1 MPEYYCIL
9 TTVGLAKLADA
20 HVSGIPVVLTQF
32 AVGDGGG
39 VYVEPDEE
47 QTELVNEVWRD
58 AINRVFIH
66 PNEPTW
72 IVAEAKIP
80 VEDGGFSIREAGV
93 FDGDNDL
100 IAVGKYPLTEK
111 PAPGSGSEKELFVRM
126 VMAVT
131 NASDVQLVI
140 DPNVVTVTMRDLLD
154 HTTLELDPAD
164 TDAVKEKHLSNLQA
178 HGWESD
184 IADNALAIAAE
195 AMTRAGADTAHANL
209 TNPHSATTT
218 PTASRIAMWG
228 TGGRLKASA
237 PSAVDDVARKT
248 EVDAEATARAGADA
262 DHAALTNPHSA
273 TATPTASRIA
283 MWGTGGRLKAS
294 APSAVDD
301 VARKTEVDAEATARA
316 GADTAHAALTNPHSA
331 TSTAT
336 ADRLVLRDPS
346 GRARFAAPSNVND
359 AATKSYVDAVIPSGT
374 SMLFVQSAAPTGWT
388 KSATHNNKSLRVVSG
403 TAGSGGSVAFT
414 DAFQAARSV
423 TVENRTLTVNQ
434 MPAHPHGGVLTLDAA
449 VSEAGI
455 APASGPTLL
464 VGNTGSAGGGQAH
477 NHSASVN
484 LGVQYVDV
492 IIAIKD

>member
-39 VYVEPDEE
+39 IYNEPDEE

-131 NASDVQLVI
+131 NTGDVELVI

-154 HTTLELDPAD
+154 HATLELDPTD

-195 AMTRAGADTAHANL
+195 TAARADADTAHAAL
-209 TNPHSATTT
+209 TNPHGATTTPTASRIVRWASGGRLRAEAPIYEIDVTNKAYVDAEATARAGADADHAALTNPHGATTT

-237 PSAVDDVARKT
+237 PSAGDDVARKT
-248 EVDAEATARAGADA
+248 EVDA
-262 DHAALTNPHSA
+262 
-273 TATPTASRIA
+273 
-283 MWGTGGRLKAS
+283 
-294 APSAVDD
+294 
-301 VARKTEVDAEATARA
+301 
-316 GADTAHAALTNPHSA
+316 
-331 TSTAT
+331 
-336 ADRLVLRDPS
+336 
-346 GRARFAAPSNVND
+346 
-359 AATKSYVDAVIPSGT
+359 VIPSGT
-374 SMLFVQSAAPTGWT
+374 LMLFVQTAAPTGWT
-388 KSATHNNKSLRVVSG
+388 KVTTHNNKALRVVSG
-403 TAGSGGSVAFT
+403 TAGSGGSVGFTTAFH
-414 DAFQAARSV
+414 AARTVSV
-423 TVENRTLTVNQ
+423 GNTTLTVDQ
-434 MPAHPHGGVLTLDAA
+434 MPAHPHGGVMRQGTTTSENGRAVANGLTVTVNVD
-449 VSEAGI
+449 
-455 APASGPTLL
+455 TD
-464 VGNTGSAGGGQAH
+464 SAGGGQSH
-477 NHSASVN
+477 GHSASVA
-484 LGVQYVDV
+484 LDVLYVDV
-492 IIAIKD
+492 IIARKD